1 VGEFKNKVVCFGP
14 GTKFKG
20 GIANYNT
27 SLAKALDKRTD
38 TETHIVSWIQQYPA
52 IVPREFIDKESRVN
66 QLENTNI
73 KEVYITDFNKPGTWK
88 KTADY
93 IVSLNADRLIIQWY
107 NAMQGLPLSR
117 IVKRIRRKSK
127 IEIIFD
133 LHFVVPKENSNLDT
147 YFTKMGLKTADT
159 FIVHSLKTNDE
170 LTQLFKGEN
179 ISLSYDGKRAKNG
192 KSALKLYHPIY
203 DMFKPDE
210 NFDIEKF
217 KRDNNLRKHVFLF
230 FGFIRKYKG
239 LHQAIEAFAK
249 VAQQRDDV
257 SLMICGESFWNTL
270 DSSKLSTKIK
280 EATFGLLKK
289 LFLNKEDDEKN
300 YRPLDL
306 IKTLE
311 IEDKVMLVNKFVAN
325 EDVPHYFQ
333 AADSVVL
340 FYLTATPSGIESI
353 SYNFNMPIVAT
364 RVGHFPETIED
375 GFNGYLA
382 NDRDIS
388 DMVRVMNLSINKPI
402 ERKNVGIKTA
412 QMSWDKYA
420 ATILEAI

>member
-1 VGEFKNKVVCFGP
+1 MNKKKIICFGP

-27 SLAKALDKRTD
+27 SLAKSFDKRED
-38 TETHIVSWIQQYPA
+38 IETHIVSWIQQYPA

-73 KEVYITDFNKPGTWK
+73 KEVYITDFNNPITWK

-93 IVSLNADRLIIQWY
+93 IIELNADKLIIQWY

-117 IVKRIRRKSK
+117 MVKRIRRNSDV
-127 IEIIFD
+127 EIIFD

-147 YFTKMGLKTADT
+147 YFTKMGLKTADS
-159 FIVHSLKTNDE
+159 FIVHSLKTHEE
-170 LTQLFKGEN
+170 LIQLFPDEN
-179 ISLSYDGKRAKNG
+179 ITLSYDGYRAEKG
-192 KSALKLYHPIY
+192 KTSLKLYHPIY
-203 DMFKPDE
+203 DMFKPDP
-210 NFDIEKF
+210 NFDKEKF
-217 KRDNNLRKHVFLF
+217 KQDNKLRKHVFLF

-239 LHQAIEAFAK
+239 LHQAIESFAK
-249 VAQQRDDV
+249 LSEKRDDV

-280 EATFGLLKK
+280 EATFGILKK
-289 LFLNKEDDEKN
+289 LFLKKEDDEKN

-306 IKTLE
+306 IKTLG
-311 IEDKVMLVNKFVAN
+311 IEDRVMLVNKFVAN
-325 EDVPHYFQ
+325 EDVPQYFQ

-364 RVGHFPETIED
+364 KVGHFPETIED

-382 NDRDIS
+382 NDRDIE
-388 DMVRVMNLSINKPI
+388 DMVRVLNLSIEQPI
-402 ERKNVGIKTA
+402 DRNNVRSKTV
-412 QMSWDKYA
+412 QMSWENYVD
-420 ATILEAI
+420 TILKS